1 MSSRFSGVSCT
12 SQSITSESMQA
23 SAITVANTTYV
34 AQMVVFATVIAD
46 ACMISNVIDCD
57 VHETPLT
64 FDDGKGATALR
75 DGGAGAH
82 RGRAHAPAYERPR
95 GSM

>member
-1 MSSRFSGVSCT
+1 M
-12 SQSITSESMQA
+12 
-23 SAITVANTTYV
+23 
-34 AQMVVFATVIAD
+34 IAD

>member
-1 MSSRFSGVSCT
+1 MVLGENGEQFIEHGRIIKTDARLDSEGNFNRFSKR
-12 SQSITSESMQA
+12 A
-23 SAITVANTTYV
+23 K
-34 AQMVVFATVIAD
+34 D
-46 ACMISNVIDCD
+46 VIDCD

-64 FDDGKGATALR
+64 FDDCKGATALR

>member
-1 MSSRFSGVSCT
+1 MT
-12 SQSITSESMQA
+12 YITA
-23 SAITVANTTYV
+23 SVLFALPALAASHPTVP
-34 AQMVVFATVIAD
+34 D
-46 ACMISNVIDCD
+46 ELL
-57 VHETPLT
+57 HETPLT